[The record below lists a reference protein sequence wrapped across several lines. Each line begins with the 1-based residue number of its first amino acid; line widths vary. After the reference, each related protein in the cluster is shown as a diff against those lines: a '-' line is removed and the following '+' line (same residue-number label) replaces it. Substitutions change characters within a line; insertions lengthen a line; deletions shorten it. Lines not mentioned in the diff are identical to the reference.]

1 MWIMVSATIVVVDFF
16 DKVDLDKDL
25 KVDVISQ
32 AEVKGKSISKSTEI

>member
-1 MWIMVSATIVVVDFF
+1 MVSATIVVVDFF

-32 AEVKGKSISKSTEI
+32 AEVKEESISKSTEI